1 MPRIRGG
8 GKEDGGGG
16 GGHWEMEKEQSRAGL
31 LLLIVI
37 LSVPGFPPCAAS
49 HSFFIPLG
57 SSDLESFGQYNDDTL
72 SFVLVNC
79 FFGRVSNCSPGTV

>member
-1 MPRIRGG
+1 
-8 GKEDGGGG
+8 
-16 GGHWEMEKEQSRAGL
+16 MEKEQSRAGF

-57 SSDLESFGQYNDDTL
+57 SSDLESSDQYNDDTL
-72 SFVLVNC
+72 SFVLVN
-79 FFGRVSNCSPGTV
+79 FSLVGFPTARQVQYSLMV